1 MPVAANPEP
10 TPSAA
15 PSPAAS
21 AAPVEWHVHS
31 ASEVLASRSNASW
44 AWLSLAAFL
53 LGAAA
58 MLLVQQVLRRRRVAA
73 ATATDWDFTEA
84 APAVPAI
91 AAPPAVD
98 DKPLA
103 AAPQQAPA
111 PAPLPVPALDLLS
124 IMAEPEPVEPAPVAA
139 TQLPFDMPAP
149 LADPLVLELS
159 ARRLSA
165 TLMNTV
171 LNYELTVSNT
181 GPDPIRSIIIG
192 GDMIGAHASLPSRAQ
207 LELSGNAITP
217 LHTIAV
223 LAPGESVVLK
233 GEFKLPLTAI
243 TPIRNGNAALFI
255 PLTRFRLEAF
265 GKSALPFA
273 VSRTFVVG
281 EDQDRPGAAL
291 KPFRLDLGPRLY
303 SQIGQRE
310 LALTA

>member
-1 MPVAANPEP
+1 
-10 TPSAA
+10 
-15 PSPAAS
+15 
-21 AAPVEWHVHS
+21 
-31 ASEVLASRSNASW
+31 
-44 AWLSLAAFL
+44 
-53 LGAAA
+53 
-58 MLLVQQVLRRRRVAA
+58 
-73 ATATDWDFTEA
+73 
-84 APAVPAI
+84 
-91 AAPPAVD
+91 
-98 DKPLA
+98 
-103 AAPQQAPA
+103 
-111 PAPLPVPALDLLS
+111 
-124 IMAEPEPVEPAPVAA
+124 MAEPEPVEPAPVAA